1 MTDAWWNMFCYLQ
14 QENAVLKAKYNDLH
28 KLVGE
33 ILETVKLDAKLRVDK
48 DKEKKLKFRCKY
60 QNKGFCREGSS
71 CEYSHR
77 EENCQEYCS
86 SGSCSQDPICQY
98 RHPNKCKFWIR
109 GKCWRGSSC
118 VYLHKSEDLGCVE
131 SNDDLEKN
139 DDDNLEKAN
148 DVENEN

>member
-48 DKEKKLKFRCKY
+48 EKKKKLKFRSKY

-86 SGSCSQDPICQY
+86 SASANTDTRTNASFGS
-98 RHPNKCKFWIR
+98 
-109 GKCWRGSSC
+109 
-118 VYLHKSEDLGCVE
+118 EE
-131 SNDDLEKN
+131 SAGEGLAVFIYTRVKT
-139 DDDNLEKAN
+139 
-148 DVENEN
+148 